1 MTIIT
6 VPVNVRFYR
15 YINEA
20 NLQHLEMLHIAN
32 AYVLNTIYIQKR
44 IQQGI
49 QSANL
54 VIHV

>member
-1 MTIIT
+1 M
-6 VPVNVRFYR
+6 NVRFYS

-32 AYVLNTIYIQKR
+32 AYVLKTIYIQKR